1 VSSGAELEELVSVVD
16 GIVLGPGLG
25 RSAWAYGLWRYL
37 VQLPVPLVLD
47 ADGLNLLA
55 AEPTTRRGW
64 LLTPHPGEAARL
76 LGHAGIEPVQR
87 DRLAA
92 ARALTDRYGATT
104 VLKGPNTLVAAPTT
118 APIGVCDRGNP
129 GMATGGTGDVLA
141 GTLGG
146 LFVQLGDLQQAARV
160 GVLLH
165 ALAGDEA
172 AKGGERGTVAGD
184 LLPHLRAWANPI

>member
-1 VSSGAELEELVSVVD
+1 
-16 GIVLGPGLG
+16 
-25 RSAWAYGLWRYL
+25 
-37 VQLPVPLVLD
+37 VLD

-55 AEPTTRRGW
+55 AEPMTRDGW

-76 LGHAGIEPVQR
+76 LGNAGAELVQR

-92 ARALTDRYGATT
+92 ARALADRYRATT
-104 VLKGPNTLVAAPTT
+104 VLKGPNTLVAAPVG
-118 APIGVCDRGNP
+118 AEPIAVCDRGNP

-146 LFVQLGDLQQAARV
+146 LLVQLGDLDKAARA

-165 ALAGDEA
+165 ALAGDDA

-184 LLPHLRAWANPI
+184 LLPHLRAWANPT

>member
-1 VSSGAELEELVSVVD
+1 
-16 GIVLGPGLG
+16 
-25 RSAWAYGLWRYL
+25 LWRHL
-37 VQLPVPLVLD
+37 VRLPVPLVLD

-55 AEPTTRRGW
+55 AEPMTRDGW

-76 LGHAGIEPVQR
+76 LGNVGIEHVQR
-87 DRLAA
+87 DRLGA
-92 ARALTDRYGATT
+92 ARALVDRYRAVT
-104 VLKGPNTLVAAPTT
+104 VLKGPNTLVAAPDGE
-118 APIGVCDRGNP
+118 PIGVCDRGNP

-146 LFVQLGDLQQAARV
+146 LLVQLGDLPQAARV

-172 AKGGERGTVAGD
+172 AKGGERGMVAGD
-184 LLPHLRAWANPI
+184 LLPHLRAWANPT